1 MTQADGSYQFDR
13 FQDTIQT
20 QELERLDY
28 QSQSLHA
35 LEEKIWREAGLTP
48 TMRVVDLGCG
58 TGIISQ
64 AIARFLTSGSIVGVD
79 RSPLMIL
86 AAQNRAQKQETTN
99 LTFQVGSS
107 EKLDLPAAS
116 CDFVYA
122 RLLFQH
128 LSDPQLTLRE
138 IKRVLKP
145 GGIICIVDVDN
156 DWTMFHPP
164 VPSIKTFQQYITQ
177 IQQQQGGDPQ
187 VGRKLGGYLTTAG
200 FAQIRTSI
208 EIITSDYGQQ
218 NNRMGLKAFLDLF
231 SFGAA
236 FENGNPEAFDL
247 GMQAKTDASKL
258 LKLPYVWAGFGLFVV
273 TGINLVA
280 PNI

>member
-1 MTQADGSYQFDR
+1 
-13 FQDTIQT
+13 
-20 QELERLDY
+20 
-28 QSQSLHA
+28 
-35 LEEKIWREAGLTP
+35 
-48 TMRVVDLGCG
+48 MRVVDLGCG

-79 RSPLMIL
+79 RSPSMVL

-107 EKLDLPAAS
+107 EKLDLPSSS

-156 DWTMFHPP
+156 DWTMFQQTNRTLDR
-164 VPSIKTFQQYITQ
+164 TFITQ
-177 IQQQQGGDPQ
+177 I
-187 VGRKLGGYLTTAG
+187 
-200 FAQIRTSI
+200 
-208 EIITSDYGQQ
+208 
-218 NNRMGLKAFLDLF
+218 
-231 SFGAA
+231 
-236 FENGNPEAFDL
+236 
-247 GMQAKTDASKL
+247 
-258 LKLPYVWAGFGLFVV
+258 
-273 TGINLVA
+273 
-280 PNI
+280 